1 MSIVKRI
8 YFGMGAMIALIV
20 IAGSYSIYQASKLSQ
35 NFSDFKEI
43 STTAA
48 IADSMASNIVDARLA
63 AFQFR
68 TGSDPNAA
76 ETLSVTFNEIFADQA
91 LLSERLDGSPLN
103 AAIIAAADQLQTYQS
118 IVEEIVTLKTALDA
132 DLLALRELGT
142 QARQSLSDAT
152 ETAYGEQEYNSTF
165 RAAQSNVSLL
175 LSRAYFER
183 FLQTNNTEDFDRA
196 KKEADSALLKMTW
209 LQGSVE
215 GTDTGALVANA
226 ITALNAF
233 VALQVQVSQDWLR
246 KMAKYTQMDS
256 LGPDALSQII
266 EISSALDADRT
277 ATGEAGS
284 AVAKYAINVVSVIV
298 AFGVLIGSTL
308 AFVTSRSI
316 SRSLTK
322 ATGTMRTL
330 ADGNLDVEIEKSDAE
345 TEIAQINNALVVFRD
360 NARSAQKMDAEIR
373 EKQALETA
381 REAKELEEK
390 TRRDAEE
397 QKRQAAE
404 RAAEQQRM
412 EVLVGFQRNVEDV
425 LDAAASGDFSNRMPP
440 HQDDPSLKGLSDI
453 INRLL
458 VATENNINDMMTSI
472 GELSQGNLNIRI
484 EGERLGAFNRMQ
496 QDFNTALQSVEDTI
510 SSVVQS
516 GQSVSA
522 TSSELETSSHG
533 MAKRAETSAASIE
546 ETSAA
551 VEEIT
556 ASIRQVVASAKSAE
570 DATLRV
576 RESAYKTQ
584 EAANETE
591 SSIQQMTEASA
602 EINRVI
608 NVIEDIAFQI
618 NLLALNAGVEA
629 ARAGEAGRGFSV
641 VASEVRAL
649 AQRSKDAVQEIN
661 EVIER
666 NNKSVEQG
674 VTKVTQS
681 RTAVEGIISEVEVV
695 SGQISEIALAVE
707 QQSHGIEEVNTA
719 IQSID
724 SASQVNAAT
733 LEEMTAASVSLS
745 SEAQSLDEALRHFR
759 TSDPKILR
767 DQTDAEAVAAA

>member
-8 YFGMGAMIALIV
+8 YLGMGAMIALIV
-20 IAGSYSIYQASKLSQ
+20 IAGSYSIYQASKLSES
-35 NFSDFKEI
+35 FFMYREI
-43 STTAA
+43 SA
-48 IADSMASNIVDARLA
+48 ITSLADSMASNLVDARLA

-68 TGSDPNAA
+68 SRSNPNA
-76 ETLSVTFNEIFADQA
+76 EESLINSIENIFVDQA
-91 LLSERLDGSPLN
+91 ALSERLEGTAVKETLDETVVQVRN
-103 AAIIAAADQLQTYQS
+103 YKTIM
-118 IVEEIVTLKTALDA
+118 EEVF
-132 DLLALRELGT
+132 ALRLSVDEKLAELRAHGT
-142 QARQSLSDAT
+142 QARQNLSDAA
-152 ETAYGEQEYNSTF
+152 ETAFEEEQFDATF
-165 RAAQSNVSLL
+165 RAAQSNVNLT

-183 FLQTNNTEDFDRA
+183 FLQTDNPEYYERA
-196 KKEADSALLKMTW
+196 KKESEGALLRMTW

-215 GTDTGALVANA
+215 GTETGALVTDA
-226 ITALNAF
+226 ITALTAF
-233 VALQVQVSQDWLR
+233 VDLQEQVTQDWNI
-246 KMAKYTQMDS
+246 MTSKYAEMDTI
-256 LGPDALSQII
+256 GPDVMEKMVQI
-266 EISSALDADRT
+266 SGALDERRA
-277 ATGEAGS
+277 ATGDSGTVVAQS
-284 AVAKYAINVVSVIV
+284 AIVVIGVIV
-298 AFGVLIGSTL
+298 AFGVLIGATL
-308 AFVTSRSI
+308 AFVTGRSV

-330 ADGNLDVEIEKSDAE
+330 AAGDLDVEIEKSDAE
-345 TEIAQINNALVVFRD
+345 TEVAQINNALIVFRD
-360 NARSAQKMDAEIR
+360 NALSARKMDAEIK

-381 REAKELEEK
+381 REAKEQEDKAQRE
-390 TRRDAEE
+390 AEE
-397 QKRQAAE
+397 RKRQAAE
-404 RAAEQQRM
+404 RAAEQERL
-412 EVLVGFQRNVEDV
+412 ETLVGFQRNVEEV
-425 LDAAASGDFSNRMPP
+425 LDAAASGNFSNRMPTN
-440 HQDDPSLKGLSDI
+440 QDDPSLKGLSDI

-472 GELSQGNLNIRI
+472 GELSNGNLQVRI

-496 QDFNTALQSVEDTI
+496 EDFNTALQSVEDTI

-576 RESAYKTQ
+576 RDSAYKTQ

-591 SSIQQMTEASA
+591 ASINQMTEASA

-661 EVIER
+661 DVIQR
-666 NNKSVEQG
+666 NNKTVEEG

-745 SEAQSLDEALRHFR
+745 GEAKSLDEALSHFH
-759 TSDPKILR
+759 TSARSAHHGHIDH
-767 DQTDAEAVAAA
+767 DAEAAA